1 MHDENGSTSF
11 TLLAGIAALFFTS
24 MYVIDGSRKTTQSI
38 VSAKISNSQM
48 VGQNINLSNIAQIKA
63 LLSDRKISPDV
74 YEPAIYP
81 QDYFANSWDLRRQG
95 FTAAKVTSITDR
107 IRVPFV
113 VASEKTPEQFQSILM
128 GSSNQIDS
136 FANDYELQIVGKN
149 RNPNFPYYIESIDVE
164 ALSNVEVAKNGSLKQ
179 VKNRARIPLAAPVP
193 KDVSLWIMGP
203 GMPSFTQN
211 FGTAA
216 APLPAGSYTLEVRAS
231 GVVYYAELNLSG
243 VSHVLGLDPKSGS
256 VLHGARNVKALD
268 AVIGQYALDINPPPA
283 PGSPTISINPTT
295 CEITASPS
303 VAGGSS
309 KGIDF
314 QLTAYGV
321 NGIAAAQAQ
330 QTGTLYI
337 ATPQLVASEP
347 GRRACQ
353 ENCSKDGLW
362 ASPHVMDPPA
372 WSPMLD
378 DGILQKGDPAL
389 RYDDLMTESEQMN
402 KAGVSGAVC
411 VNYDHVGQ
419 MLRDSY
425 QMMPSEILAQ
435 KGSEFF
441 VEQVRDRM
449 PYRQIYAF
457 IGPSCE
463 KQLIGQRN
471 DCGCFAADTPILMAD
486 GSQRPIQDIRPGD
499 FVWNPRTRAP
509 QAVARVIAGPEEKPM
524 YEVGIVGSE
533 LLVTEDH
540 PFLTPFGL
548 VQASELKIGMR
559 LLLGEQETI
568 VVKLQAKPIA
578 ESPPIVWN
586 LELAGSEHEDDHF
599 VWAAGIMTGDLY
611 LQNSL
616 RKKQKAVP

>member
-1 MHDENGSTSF
+1 MNNENGSTSV
-11 TLLAGIAALFFTS
+11 TLLAGVAALFFTS
-24 MYVIDGSRKTTQSI
+24 MYVLDGSRKTTQTI
-38 VSAKISNSQM
+38 ASAKISNSQM

-63 LLSDRKISPDV
+63 LLSDRKISTNV

-95 FTAAKVTSITDR
+95 FTAAKITSITDR

-113 VASEKTPEQFQSILM
+113 VASEKTPEQFSSILE
-128 GSSNQIDS
+128 GSGSQIDS
-136 FANDYELQIVGKN
+136 FAKDYELLIVGKN
-149 RNPNFPYYIESIDVE
+149 RDPNYPYYIESIDVE
-164 ALSNVEVAKNGSLKQ
+164 ALSDVEVAKNSSLKQ
-179 VKNRARIPLAAPVP
+179 VKNRARIPLTAPVP
-193 KDVSLWIMGP
+193 KDVSLWIKGP

-211 FGTAA
+211 FGTPT

-243 VSHVLGLDPKSGS
+243 VSHVLGLDPKTGN
-256 VLHGARNVKALD
+256 VVHAARNIKVVD
-268 AVIGQYALDINPPPA
+268 AVMGQYALDISPPPA
-283 PGSPTISINPTT
+283 PGSPKLSINPTT
-295 CEITASPS
+295 CEVTASPS

-321 NGIAAAQAQ
+321 NGMAAADAQ

-337 ATPQLVASEP
+337 ATPQTVATGP
-347 GRRACQ
+347 GKRACE
-353 ENCSKDGLW
+353 ENCNKDGLW
-362 ASPHVMDPPA
+362 SSPHVMDPPA

-378 DGILQKGDPAL
+378 DGILQKGDPSL

-402 KAGVSGAVC
+402 KAGVSGAIC

-435 KGSEFF
+435 KGSAFF

-457 IGPSCE
+457 IAPSCE

-509 QAVARVIAGPEEKPM
+509 QAVARVIAGPEEKPL
-524 YEVGIVGSE
+524 YQVGIVGSE
-533 LLVTEDH
+533 LLVTQDH

-548 VQASELKIGMR
+548 IQAKDLQIGMR
-559 LLLGEQETI
+559 LLIGEQETS
-568 VVKLQAKPIA
+568 VVALQEKPLTGPA
-578 ESPPIVWN
+578 PIVWN
-586 LELAGSEHEDDHF
+586 LELAGSEREDDHF

-616 RKKQKAVP
+616 KRK